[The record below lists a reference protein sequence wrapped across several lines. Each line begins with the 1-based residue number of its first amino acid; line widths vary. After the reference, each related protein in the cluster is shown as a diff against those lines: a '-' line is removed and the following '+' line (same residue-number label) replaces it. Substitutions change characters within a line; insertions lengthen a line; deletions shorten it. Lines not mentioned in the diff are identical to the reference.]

1 MNNTLIKDLTAAEE
15 EYAQSPISIRE
26 LCQKYP
32 VQRQTLTGW
41 LLAKGYN
48 VENKRAMKS
57 FNIHYFDEIDTEEKA
72 YWLGFLFA
80 DGSVTRY
87 KNSYDIELSLKI
99 EDKGHVEKFAKALGK
114 EYVNNNSTYRS
125 RCIVGSKHMFNILCS
140 YGCTPRKSLT
150 LKFPDTSIFKD
161 ESLIRHFIRGYVD
174 GDGCLSFANKEHTK
188 ANVSILGTEDFLNG
202 IQKIYKSSKNYSL
215 NNKNNEITKVLGFYG
230 KQGYEFAKF
239 LYEDSTVYLD
249 RKYEKYKQYC
259 RLYQE

>member
-1 MNNTLIKDLTAAEE
+1 MNDALIKDLTAAEE

-48 VENKRAMKS
+48 IENKRAMKS

-99 EDKGHVEKFAKALGK
+99 EDL
-114 EYVNNNSTYRS
+114 
-125 RCIVGSKHMFNILCS
+125 
-140 YGCTPRKSLT
+140 
-150 LKFPDTSIFKD
+150 
-161 ESLIRHFIRGYVD
+161 
-174 GDGCLSFANKEHTK
+174 
-188 ANVSILGTEDFLNG
+188 LN
-202 IQKIYKSSKNYSL
+202 
-215 NNKNNEITKVLGFYG
+215 
-230 KQGYEFAKF
+230 
-239 LYEDSTVYLD
+239 D
-249 RKYEKYKQYC
+249 
-259 RLYQE
+259 